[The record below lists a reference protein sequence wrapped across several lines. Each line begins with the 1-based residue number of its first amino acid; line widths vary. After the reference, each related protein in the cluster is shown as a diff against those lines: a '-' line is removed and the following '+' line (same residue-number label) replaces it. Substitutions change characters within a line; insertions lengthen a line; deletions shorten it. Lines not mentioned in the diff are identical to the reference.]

1 MKINDLETPCILLDK
16 EAVIKNINRVQKIAN
31 KQNLKLKPHIKTHK
45 SPFLFNWQQQ
55 AGAIG
60 ITASKVDEAIPFI
73 KAGVQ
78 SVTLA
83 YPIVDQRKLDRLLDQ
98 ISKSNHEVSLTICVD
113 SLLGYEVANAAAN
126 KAKYAISIHLIIDIG
141 YERCGLDPKDP
152 MVLELAKKIT
162 DSKFI
167 QLAGLLTHNGLT
179 YGAKSKKHI
188 GKLNASEIK
197 QLLKVKKQLEK
208 KNLPI
213 TDISVG
219 STPGVLSG
227 TQTLTGA
234 TELRP
239 GNYIFMDRTPYEL
252 GLINKNQIA
261 ISVLSQIISENNH
274 YYIIDAGKKVL
285 SSDQRE
291 GVEDYGLVYPYN
303 KLGKRKKE
311 LRLVKMSEEHGF
323 VRKTKNCS
331 YKVGDK
337 LRIIPNHS
345 CVVANLASEYC
356 LLEGDSLL
364 RTIPIA
370 ANRTSH
376 GINQF

>member
-16 EAVIKNINRVQKIAN
+16 DVVIKNINRVQKIAN
-31 KQNLKLKPHIKTHK
+31 KQNLNLKPHIKTHK

-73 KAGVQ
+73 KTGVT

-83 YPIVDQRKLDRLLDQ
+83 YPIVDQRKLDRLLRHINQSDQ
-98 ISKSNHEVSLTICVD
+98 QVSLTICVD
-113 SLLGYEVANAAAN
+113 SILGLEVVTAAAM
-126 KAKYAISIHLIIDIG
+126 KANYPIFINLIIDVG

-152 MVLELAKKIT
+152 LILEIAQKT
-162 DSKFI
+162 QASKYL
-167 QLAGLLTHNGLT
+167 QLSGLLTHNGLT

-188 GKLNASEIK
+188 GKLNTSEIK
-197 QLLKVKKQLEK
+197 QLLKVKKLLEEI
-208 KNLPI
+208 NIPI
-213 TDISVG
+213 ADISIG

-227 TQTLTGA
+227 AQTLTGA

-239 GNYIFMDRTPYEL
+239 GNYIFMDRTPFEL

-274 YYIIDAGKKVL
+274 YYIIDAGKKIL
-285 SSDQRE
+285 SSDRRKN
-291 GVEDYGLVYPYN
+291 VEDYGLVYPYN
-303 KLGKRKKE
+303 KFGKRKKE

-323 VRKTKNCS
+323 VKKEKNIV
-331 YKVGDK
+331 YKIGDK

-345 CVVANLASEYC
+345 CVVANLASAYC
-356 LLEGDSLL
+356 LLEGDTLL

-370 ANRTSH
+370 ASKTSH